1 MTENITAQKLES
13 LLSPAFCTQIREI
26 TFSPFSSK
34 YKLKAANKAQ
44 VYNVIVS
51 LCESAYYPTGS
62 NFTLCK
68 CFDDY
73 LYFSSTQAAIKITD
87 PTASK
92 ALTAEIE
99 TIFSTTSS
107 FGCCSKYEQCSDE
120 KKCIHENPFYSY
132 GCIYRKNLSSG
143 KIFYGKNKNV

>member
-1 MTENITAQKLES
+1 MNENLTAQKLKS

-26 TFSPFSSK
+26 TFSPLSSK

-44 VYNVIVS
+44 VYNIIVS

-62 NFTLCK
+62 SFTLCK

-73 LYFSSTQAAIKITD
+73 LYFSSTQTSVKITD
-87 PTASK
+87 PAASK
-92 ALTAEIE
+92 ALTDEIE
-99 TIFSTTSS
+99 TIFSTASS

-120 KKCIHENPFYSY
+120 KQCIHANPFYSY
-132 GCIYRKNLSSG
+132 GCIYRKNLANG